1 MENPQV
7 RKSLYLW
14 SGVCLGFLLFLII
27 IYNSNSENYWEPLT
41 EKVTSV
47 SDRFVSHLEDLKT
60 LHSIH
65 KELYSLTSFLGS
77 AVNCSLP
84 VADFNLFLAKTD
96 IKIAVFKYA
105 GNF

>member
-27 IYNSNSENYWEPLT
+27 IYQSNPKNYWDPLN

-47 SDRFVSHLEDLKT
+47 SDSFASNLEDLKT

-65 KELYSLTSFLGS
+65 KELYSLTSFLSS

-84 VADFNLFLAKTD
+84 VADFNLSVAKTD
-96 IKIAVFKYA
+96 IRIATFKYA